1 MRLSHL
7 ALAFIGLLTVRASSD
22 LRLSYTIQTVA
33 GGSSVGDG
41 GLATSAP
48 LSVAEGIARDRAG
61 NIFIA
66 DADDH
71 RIRKITPEGLIFT
84 VAGDGFPGFRGDGG
98 PASAARLNAPYGMA
112 LDGVGNLYIAD
123 LGNNR
128 VRRIDPDGTITTVAG
143 SETLES
149 PRNVAVDGAGSLY
162 VSEFSGQRIRR
173 IGPDGAVVT
182 VAGNGTA
189 GFAGDGGAASDAS
202 LSFPAGLAFDAS
214 GNLYI
219 ADSGNHRVRKV
230 SDGIISTVLDQ
241 LNLPTAVAIDGQG
254 NVFVADSGNQRIQ
267 RLGPGGDIATLPGMG
282 RDLAV
287 DYAGNLYIA
296 SGLHALQLNT
306 AGEIIT
312 IAGDSSYTFRGDGGD
327 ALSARLNGPVA
338 IAVNN
343 AGVIYI
349 ADQKNRRVRKVD
361 ADGVITTVMGTGA
374 STPEA
379 SELNTP
385 AGISLNESGDL
396 YVSDQDNHRIQMLI
410 SGDIVVTAAG
420 MGLAGFNGDGISAQQ
435 AQISSPG
442 SMAQGRDGTL
452 YFVDAGNRR
461 VRSLSPNGVVTT
473 ATQVSARGLAV
484 DASGRLYLSA
494 VDRNSVL
501 RVGADGKTTIVAGS
515 GTAGFSGDEGLATAA
530 QLSSPAG
537 LAVDARGNLYIADS
551 GNNRIRMVG
560 LDGIIHTV
568 AGNGAADFGGDGG
581 PALSAALHS
590 PLSVVTDSS
599 GNLWIADTGNNRIRK
614 LSPIAIAE
622 ETAAPLSAVNAAS
635 LKPGPIAPG
644 EIVTIF
650 GAGIGPESTVLGSQ
664 DAAGLFPR
672 ELARVKVLFDGRPS
686 PLFYVQ
692 AQQINVQAPYDISGK
707 STVEVE
713 IFYQETSRGKVTVP
727 VANAAPG
734 VFTVGSGKGQAKALN
749 ADGTPNSELKPA
761 LRATLVTLYATGEGL
776 THRAGTEETPVLPV
790 ILTLGGY
797 TAQILLARAAPGFS
811 GMLEIK
817 ARVPGGFAP
826 TGDIEVV
833 LQVGDAISQK
843 GVTIAVR

>member
-1 MRLSHL
+1 MRISNL
-7 ALAFIGLLTVRASSD
+7 ALAFIGLVTLRASTD
-22 LRLSYTIQTVA
+22 IRAYTIQTVA

-48 LSVAEGIARDRAG
+48 LSAAEGIARDRAG

-66 DADDH
+66 DAGDH
-71 RIRKITPEGLIFT
+71 RIRKITPDGLIFT

-98 PASAARLNAPYGMA
+98 PASEARLNAPYGMA
-112 LDGVGNLYIAD
+112 LDGAGNLYIAD

-128 VRRIDPDGTITTVAG
+128 IRRIDPEGIITTVAG

-149 PRNVAVDGAGSLY
+149 PRNVAFDGAGYLY
-162 VSEFSGQRIRR
+162 VSEFSGQRVRR

-189 GFAGDGGAASDAS
+189 GFAGDGGAASDAA
-202 LSFPAGLAFDAS
+202 LSFPAGLAFDAA
-214 GNLYI
+214 GNLFI

-241 LNLPTAVAIDGQG
+241 LNLPTGMAVDALG
-254 NVFVADSGNQRIQ
+254 NLFVADSGNQRIE
-267 RLGPGGDIATLPGMG
+267 RLGPGGDIATLPGTG
-282 RDLAV
+282 RDLLV
-287 DYAGNLYIA
+287 DDTGNLYMA
-296 SGLHALQLNT
+296 SGPHALQLNT
-306 AGEIIT
+306 AGEILT
-312 IAGDSSYTFRGDGGD
+312 IAGDTSYTFRGDEGD

-338 IAVNN
+338 LAVNN

-361 ADGVITTVMGTGA
+361 ADGVISTVMGMGA
-374 STPEA
+374 ATPEA
-379 SELNTP
+379 LELNTP

-396 YVSDQDNHRIQMLI
+396 YVSDQDHHRIQMLI

-420 MGLAGFNGDGISAQQ
+420 TGLAGFNGDGISAQQ

-442 SMAQGRDGTL
+442 PMAQGRDGTL

-461 VRSLSPNGVVTT
+461 VRRLSPNGVVTT

-494 VDRNSVL
+494 ADRNSVL
-501 RVGADGKTTIVAGS
+501 RVGADGKTTIVAGL

-560 LDGIIHTV
+560 LDGIIHTA
-568 AGNGAADFGGDGG
+568 AGNGAADFSGDGG
-581 PALSAALHS
+581 PALSAALHA
-590 PLSVVTDSS
+590 PLSVAADSS

-622 ETAAPLSAVNAAS
+622 ETAVPLSAVNAAS
-635 LKPGPIAPG
+635 LLTGPVAPG

-650 GAGIGPESTVLGSQ
+650 GTGIGPESTVLGSQ

-672 ELARVKVLFDGRPS
+672 EVAQVKVLFDGRPA

-692 AQQINVQAPYDISGK
+692 AQQINVQAPIEISGK
-707 STVEVE
+707 ATVEVE
-713 IFYQETSRGKVTVP
+713 IFYQGTSRGKVTVP

-749 ADGTPNSELKPA
+749 ADGTPNSESKPV

-776 THRAGTEETPVLPV
+776 TRAGTEEAPVLPV
-790 ILTLGGY
+790 TLTLGGY
-797 TAQILLARAAPGFS
+797 TAQILFARAAPGFS

-833 LQVGDAISQK
+833 LQVGNAVSQK

>member
-1 MRLSHL
+1 MRISNL
-7 ALAFIGLLTVRASSD
+7 ALAFIGLVTVRASSD
-22 LRLSYTIQTVA
+22 LRFSYTIQTVA

-48 LSVAEGIARDRAG
+48 LSDAEGIARDRAG

-71 RIRKITPEGLIFT
+71 RIRKITPDGLIFT

-112 LDGVGNLYIAD
+112 LDGAGNLYIAD

-143 SETLES
+143 SEMLES
-149 PRNVAVDGAGSLY
+149 PRNVAFDGAGSLF

-173 IGPDGAVVT
+173 IGLDGAVVT

-189 GFAGDGGAASDAS
+189 GFAGDGGSASDAS
-202 LSFPAGLAFDAS
+202 LSFPAGLAFDAA

-241 LNLPTAVAIDGQG
+241 LNLPTGVAVDGLG
-254 NVFVADSGNQRIQ
+254 NLFVADSGNQRIQ
-267 RLGPGGDIATLPGMG
+267 RLGSGGDIATLPGTG
-282 RDLAV
+282 RDLVV
-287 DYAGNLYIA
+287 DDTGNLYMA
-296 SGLHALQLNT
+296 AGLHALQLNT

-312 IAGDSSYTFRGDGGD
+312 IAGDTSYAFRGDGGD

-338 IAVNN
+338 IAVDS
-343 AGVIYI
+343 AGAIYI

-379 SELNTP
+379 SELNNP
-385 AGISLNESGDL
+385 AGISLNELGDL

-442 SMAQGRDGTL
+442 PMAQGRDGTL

-461 VRSLSPNGVVTT
+461 VRSLSPNGLVTT
-473 ATQVSARGLAV
+473 AAWVPARGLAV

-494 VDRNSVL
+494 TDRNSVL
-501 RVGADGKTTIVAGS
+501 RVGADGKTTIVAGL
-515 GTAGFSGDEGLATAA
+515 GTAGFSGNEGLATAA

-560 LDGIIHTV
+560 LDGIIHTI

-581 PALSAALHS
+581 PALSAALHA

-622 ETAAPLSAVNAAS
+622 ETVAPLSAVNAAS

-664 DAAGLFPR
+664 DATGLFPR
-672 ELARVKVLFDGRPS
+672 ELARVKVLFDGRS
-686 PLFYVQ
+686 APLFYVQ

-713 IFYQETSRGKVTVP
+713 IFYQGTSHGKITVP

-734 VFTVGSGKGQAKALN
+734 VFTVGSGKGQATALN
-749 ADGTPNSELKPA
+749 ADGTPNSESKPA

-790 ILTLGGY
+790 TLTLAGY
-797 TAQILLARAAPGFS
+797 TAQILFARAAPGFS
-811 GMLEIK
+811 GMLEVK

-826 TGDIEVV
+826 TGEIEVV